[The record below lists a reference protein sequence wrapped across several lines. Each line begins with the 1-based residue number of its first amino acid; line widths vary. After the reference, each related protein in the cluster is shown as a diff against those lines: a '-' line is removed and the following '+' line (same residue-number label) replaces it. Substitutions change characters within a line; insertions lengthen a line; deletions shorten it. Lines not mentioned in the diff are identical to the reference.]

1 MIKINL
7 LPVRI
12 SKKVEAL
19 KQELIY
25 AAVAVAA
32 VIFLCLIAGI
42 YQAAT
47 VSDAKARLAALEKE
61 ITALKADADRVDEI
75 AKIRE
80 DLSAKLAVI
89 SDLKKS
95 QSGPVHLLDELAEA
109 APEAVSLTQL
119 SEVRGKLELKGIAQS
134 NEVVSQFLTN
144 MERSDWLD
152 QVYLVGIDSVEKD
165 GKKYK
170 TFEITAQVSPPKT
183 AEELVAEEKKAKAE
197 AAKAE
202 KAEKDAKAKA
212 KAPAAPAPAAGGDE

>member
-32 VIFLCLIAGI
+32 VILLCLVAGI

-89 SDLKKS
+89 GDLKKS

-183 AEELVAEEKKAKAE
+183 AAEIVAEEKKAKAE
-197 AAKAE
+197 AA

-212 KAPAAPAPAAGGDE
+212 KAPAAPAPAAAGGDE

>member
-25 AAVAVAA
+25 AALAVAA
-32 VIFLCLIAGI
+32 VLVLCLVVGI

-89 SDLKKS
+89 GDLKKS
-95 QSGPVHLLDELAEA
+95 QSGPVHLLDELAES

-152 QVYLVGIDSVEKD
+152 QVYLVGIDSVDKD

-183 AEELVAEEKKAKAE
+183 PEEIIAEEKKAKAE
-197 AAKAE
+197 AA

-212 KAPAAPAPAAGGDE
+212 KAPAAPAPAAGGAG